1 MSKNIKISKDHMT
14 NIAVLHRSNRI
25 ISIYVPDYNST
36 FPFGNHPDRQK
47 DCGTFTGQ
55 KTLEPSTK

>member
-1 MSKNIKISKDHMT
+1 MT